1 MTTESKYFSIWLALV
16 IVLSVWHPAGQ
27 TLASEPDLFVDLD
40 GDGFNDFDPDD
51 DGDGIPDEFEY
62 HRFFNSA
69 PVKLQTSLMFS
80 DVPTLRADVSPS
92 SARER
97 FIRRDF
103 RVRDLREPRNDFEAD
118 FSDDLGLGGGG
129 GGGGCAGG
137 ICF

>member
-1 MTTESKYFSIWLALV
+1 MTSGSKYLSIWLTLAV
-16 IVLSVWHPAGQ
+16 VLSVWYPAKQ
-27 TLASEPDLFVDLD
+27 ALASAPDVFVDLD

-62 HRFFNSA
+62 HRFFSSA
-69 PVKLQTSLMFS
+69 PVSLQTSHMFS
-80 DVPTLRADVSPS
+80 DAPDASVEAAPS

-103 RVRDLREPRNDFEAD
+103 QVRGLREPRNDFEAN
-118 FSDDLGLGGGG
+118 FSDELGLGGGA